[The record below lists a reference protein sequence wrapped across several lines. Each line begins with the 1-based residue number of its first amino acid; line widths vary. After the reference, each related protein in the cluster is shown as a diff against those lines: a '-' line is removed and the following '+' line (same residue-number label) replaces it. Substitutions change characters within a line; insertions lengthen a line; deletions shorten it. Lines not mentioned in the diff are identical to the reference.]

1 MARIFTSLLLLTVLI
16 LDHGGSAVPIPDGEG
31 ITLLLEALLQESY
44 AEPRANQLAGQKFDT
59 NSQESGNPR
68 IHEMLVQNDEEQD
81 TVRNMNWAGLE
92 YLQQFIQQ
100 QEQRKSE
107 QARAQEQYNLVHERT
122 NLGGALMGYGERA
135 RQETGGEDALALL
148 QHFIQRSYNQGVVS
162 GRPDR

>member
-1 MARIFTSLLLLTVLI
+1 MAGIFTSLLLLTVLI
-16 LDHGGSAVPIPDGEG
+16 LDHGGSAAPIPDVEG
-31 ITLLLEALLQESY
+31 ITLLLEALLQEAY
-44 AEPRANQLAGQKFDT
+44 AEPRANQAGQKFDT

-81 TVRNMNWAGLE
+81 TARSMNWAGLE
-92 YLQQFIQQ
+92 YLQQFMQQ

-148 QHFIQRSYNQGVVS
+148 QQFIHRSYNQGVP
-162 GRPDR
+162 GRRGGR